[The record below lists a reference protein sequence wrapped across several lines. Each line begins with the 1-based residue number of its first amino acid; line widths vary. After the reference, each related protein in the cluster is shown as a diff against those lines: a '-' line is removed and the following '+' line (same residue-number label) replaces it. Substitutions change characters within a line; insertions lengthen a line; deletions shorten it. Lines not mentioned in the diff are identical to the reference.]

1 MTWLLEPFAVV
12 FVQRALLAG
21 ILAALL
27 CAVAGT
33 WIVLRGMAFL
43 GDAMSHGMLPGV
55 AVATLLG
62 FNPLLGA
69 AVSAAVM
76 AAGMSAASRSRRMS
90 QDTAIGLLFAG
101 MLALGV
107 MIISRSG
114 SFAVDLTGILFGDI
128 LAVRPRDL
136 AVLAAALL
144 LTGGAARVF
153 QRAFT
158 AAAFDV
164 RKAAT
169 LGLRPR
175 LAHGVLM
182 AMMITAISASFQVV
196 GTLLVFGLLIAP
208 PAAARLWTATIP
220 AMMLVAGVIGSSSVA
235 VGLLVSWHA
244 STAAGATITAA
255 AVLFFFL
262 SAALQP
268 VINRLEVILRLRRW
282 STGDGR
288 SDDGIR
294 ATEPESTL
302 TPAYS
307 DMPAHPD
314 TPAYSDLPAH
324 PDTRS

>member
-21 ILAALL
+21 ILAAVL

-55 AVATLLG
+55 AAATLLG
-62 FNPLLGA
+62 GNPLLGA
-69 AVSAAVM
+69 AVSASVM
-76 AAGMSAASRSRRMS
+76 ALGMSAAARSRRMS

-107 MIISRSG
+107 IIISRSG

-144 LTGGAARVF
+144 ISCVLAALF
-153 QRAFT
+153 HRAFT

-169 LGLRPR
+169 LGLRPK
-175 LAHGVLM
+175 LAHAVLM
-182 AMMITAISASFQVV
+182 AMMIIAISASFQVV
-196 GTLLVFGLLIAP
+196 GTLLVFGLLVAP
-208 PAAARLWTATIP
+208 PAAARLWTSTVP
-220 AMMLVAGVIGSSSVA
+220 AMMLGAALIGSFCVA
-235 VGLLVSWHA
+235 AGLLVSWHA
-244 STAAGATITAA
+244 STAAGASITAA
-255 AVLFFFL
+255 AVLVFFL
-262 SAALQP
+262 SAAVQP
-268 VINRLEVILRLRRW
+268 LLDRMRRGSRPRPGLPSSAASPPAGGPSAVPSRTAT
-282 STGDGR
+282 ST
-288 SDDGIR
+288 S
-294 ATEPESTL
+294 
-302 TPAYS
+302 
-307 DMPAHPD
+307 
-314 TPAYSDLPAH
+314 
-324 PDTRS
+324 TRS

>member
-21 ILAALL
+21 LLAAVL

-55 AVATLLG
+55 AAAALLG

-69 AVSAAVM
+69 AASAAVM
-76 AAGMSAASRSRRMS
+76 AAGISAAGRSRRLS

-107 MIISRSG
+107 IIISRSG

-144 LTGGAARVF
+144 VTCVLAAAF
-153 QRAFT
+153 HRAFT
-158 AAAFDV
+158 AAAFDT

-169 LGLRPR
+169 LGLHPK

-182 AMMITAISASFQVV
+182 AMMIIAISASFQVV

-208 PAAARLWTATIP
+208 AAASRLWSSTVP
-220 AMMLVAGVIGSSSVA
+220 AMMLGAAAVGSFSVA
-235 VGLLVSWHA
+235 AGLLISWHA
-244 STAAGATITAA
+244 ATAAGATITAV
-255 AVLFFFL
+255 AVLVFFL
-262 SAALQP
+262 ACALQP
-268 VINRLEVILRLRRW
+268 LLHGVRRRSRCRRSRRPALSADTSRL
-282 STGDGR
+282 SP
-288 SDDGIR
+288 S
-294 ATEPESTL
+294 
-302 TPAYS
+302 
-307 DMPAHPD
+307 
-314 TPAYSDLPAH
+314 
-324 PDTRS
+324 TRS